1 TRSFTL
7 GEGLAQRVAAADVPP
22 ATLGAALQALGARVD
37 LQRDFNSGDTL
48 YLVYR
53 QRRDTRTGETWN
65 GELLHVSWKPSQ
77 GSGLA
82 LYRYRDT
89 DGRSAYY
96 DRYGR
101 SLESLL
107 LRTPVDSSNVRLSS
121 LFGKRKHPILG
132 YTRMHRG
139 VDFAAAWGTP
149 VLAAG
154 DGRMT
159 VQRTDP
165 ELGNYLRIRHTA
177 GISTGYAHLS
187 VFAADVVAGDR
198 VRQGQV
204 VGYVGMSGLA
214 TGPHLHFEVFQ
225 DGVRVDPQQFNSTP
239 KRVLEG
245 EERLRFSALKNLLDQ
260 QVARH
265 ETGRSTATFAYFEA
279 P

>member
-1 TRSFTL
+1 
-7 GEGLAQRVAAADVPP
+7 
-22 ATLGAALQALGARVD
+22 
-37 LQRDFNSGDTL
+37 
-48 YLVYR
+48 
-53 QRRDTRTGETWN
+53 
-65 GELLHVSWKPSQ
+65 
-77 GSGLA
+77 
-82 LYRYRDT
+82 
-89 DGRSAYY
+89 
-96 DRYGR
+96 
-101 SLESLL
+101 
-107 LRTPVDSSNVRLSS
+107 
-121 LFGKRKHPILG
+121 
-132 YTRMHRG
+132 
-139 VDFAAAWGTP
+139 
-149 VLAAG
+149 
-154 DGRMT
+154 MT

-187 VFAADVVAGDR
+187 VFAAEVVAGDR